1 MWWFEGDEVAL
12 FAPVEGWCGEA
23 GVMTA
28 SVLECY
34 GGVDELLVGDVMA
47 GGPVVPG
54 GERVKG
60 VGGCFEPGVGRVQ
73 VAIAGRSVR
82 SMVRMRCRTSTAS
95 PTS

>member
-28 SVLECY
+28 SMLECD
-34 GGVDELLVGDVMA
+34 GGVDDFGVGDVVA

-73 VAIAGRSVR
+73 VSLVGSVVD
-82 SMVRMRCRTSTAS
+82 S
-95 PTS
+95 